1 MGKRKE
7 VVTDVKEDSDLGS
20 SVDSSD
26 DESSSEGEKPQGLPL
41 SNRSVAAAP
50 TPQKKATKEVKKR
63 RVEKKSQVAGE
74 GAASQATQAEAPSGS
89 EGASGAA
96 TSDGVKIL
104 KPSCT
109 QAQCSP
115 LHLVLSFCV
124 QRFRTNFQSDVVIC
138 HNVS

>member
-1 MGKRKE
+1 M
-7 VVTDVKEDSDLGS
+7 GS

-26 DESSSEGEKPQGLPL
+26 ESSSESEKPQGLPL

-104 KPSCT
+104 KPSLYSGPMFT
-109 QAQCSP
+109 FASGAEF
-115 LHLVLSFCV
+115 LVSRCV
-124 QRFRTNFQSDVVIC
+124 QRIRTNFQSDVRHMSQC
-138 HNVS
+138 